1 MANYL
6 QTLLNPVSTGPDSP
20 YGVKSSREYAAEL
33 LKGSQAPVAHWAQG
47 LGNITKALMGGY
59 TEYKAGEQEK
69 EGQQR
74 SMQALLAALGLNQ
87 NPQEATTPTAQPQQP
102 ITQPASPQF
111 APPPNMNPMF
121 ADTPIMSV
129 SDAPAATPQQANL
142 PRGLRNNNPG
152 NIIDGPF
159 AKNLPGYAGT
169 DGKFAKFA
177 SLDDGNAAIDRLLQ
191 SYGNRGFN
199 TPSAITNRWAPAS
212 DGNNP
217 QAYAQNVARALGVD
231 VNAPLD
237 MNNPQTL
244 STLRSAITRQENGPV
259 ASLPQSQPVSAA
271 PASAGVVPS
280 SPAAT
285 PPINRQAL
293 AAIMM
298 DPWAS
303 DATKAA
309 VMQQLMPKDPEIV
322 KLGKDD
328 TAYSYNKRTGRMEM
342 IAGNRNQANFEDTMK
357 LRKEVADLPEV
368 KRYSQAAPIF
378 QSMINS
384 AQKNTAASD
393 LDFVYGIA
401 KIFDPESVV
410 REGEMKLA
418 AGAQSIPQQLQGW
431 MAQVVNGQGRLTPE
445 QRQSLLEVSATR
457 MKELR
462 GALDTRINPYEG
474 IITRNNMPRQDVLPG
489 FNDLPE
495 VPSLRKAEPSPNA
508 PPIKVNT
515 IQDAM
520 KLPKG
525 TRFLDPQGNER
536 VVP

>member
-74 SMQALLAALGLNQ
+74 SMQALLAALGVNQ

-191 SYGNRGFN
+191 SYGQRGFN

-293 AAIMM
+293 AAVMM

-309 VMQQLMPKDPEIV
+309 VMQQLMPKAPIKV
-322 KLGKDD
+322 GKDD
-328 TAYSYNKRTGRMEM
+328 RLVNPVTYQEVYSPKG
-342 IAGNRNQANFEDTMK
+342 GNFEEEEKFHQNLVKSPSITRYNEAIPSLHSMK
-357 LRKEVADLPEV
+357 
-368 KRYSQAAPIF
+368 
-378 QSMINS
+378 S
-384 AQKNTAASD
+384 AMDIKTRASD
-393 LDFVYGIA
+393 LDFIYGLA
-401 KIFDPESVV
+401 KIFDPPSVV
-410 REGEMKLA
+410 REAE
-418 AGAQSIPQQLQGW
+418 
-431 MAQVVNGQGRLTPE
+431 QVMVQRTQNLPDQVISAINRINGGQGLSDQARWELYQTGMNRVQQYRGQVDLDLDTASQRARNYNFNLNNVIPKVLPMPTLPERPRPE
-445 QRQSLLEVSATR
+445 QTNPQIPAPDA
-457 MKELR
+457 R
-462 GALDTRINPYEG
+462 GVVTIKGKNGPVTIRPING
-474 IITRNNMPRQDVLPG
+474 
-489 FNDLPE
+489 
-495 VPSLRKAEPSPNA
+495 
-508 PPIKVNT
+508 
-515 IQDAM
+515 
-520 KLPKG
+520 
-525 TRFLDPQGNER
+525 
-536 VVP
+536 